1 MENGK
6 LFNAPIFNF
15 QLINNFQLNK
25 MKHFI
30 HIFTFISLF
39 TLSCCTPEEDP
50 LAACKADPNCEYF
63 TCLVDGEKWTPSCT
77 PDPLFGCDPFDVQ
90 YYKETGF
97 LEILVLN
104 SNLGESFRIA
114 CKKSIS
120 NPTMFTI
127 NKFSTFVSDFNSQNC
142 KVLKLDTTYQSSLVL
157 NNIDTINFMVT
168 GALNIKFSNSCP
180 STKLIENGNFN
191 FRYRF

>member
-1 MENGK
+1 
-6 LFNAPIFNF
+6 
-15 QLINNFQLNK
+15 

-63 TCLVDGEKWTPSCT
+63 ECLVDGEKWTPSCT

-97 LEILVLN
+97 LAGYIQNVN
-104 SNLGESFRIA
+104 QSESFGIYSYAIKNINFKYPLNKSTTIGNSSINQCGNFDIDTSKINFIQFTTIDTSKFILEGELQFDCRDT
-114 CKKSIS
+114 CQKEKKI
-120 NPTMFTI
+120 T
-127 NKFSTFVSDFNSQNC
+127 NC
-142 KVLKLDTTYQSSLVL
+142 KFRLK
-157 NNIDTINFMVT
+157 
-168 GALNIKFSNSCP
+168 
-180 STKLIENGNFN
+180 
-191 FRYRF
+191 YRF